1 MSISRLNHTTLSGYR
16 TISVPFIDGPISNS
30 TGNLYFDSMQID
42 NYHHHHHYHH
52 QDNQQQLIT
61 FTIRGKPIGNNNNCL
76 IRGDRLI
83 DIYNPY
89 CNDITI
95 TGIMMNVTDKAEI
108 HMVTEAYLDNFIDI
122 MLYNDD
128 INDDD
133 KNYQENKIMNYQYDL
148 NLIYKINIHHITLTH
163 TLTKQSVLI
172 DVDDYYHVDND
183 DLIEYVNRYDIDDD
197 DDDDSEYKE
206 DNEFMFIKDI
216 LEEGDRYEN

>member
-1 MSISRLNHTTLSGYR
+1 
-16 TISVPFIDGPISNS
+16 
-30 TGNLYFDSMQID
+30 MQID
-42 NYHHHHHYHH
+42 NYYHHHH
-52 QDNQQQLIT
+52 QSNQQQQQQQQQLIT
-61 FTIRGKPIGNNNNCL
+61 FTIRGKPIDYNNCL

-95 TGIMMNVTDKAEI
+95 TGMMMNVTDKAEI
-108 HMVTEAYLDNFIDI
+108 HMITEAYFDNFIDI

-133 KNYQENKIMNYQYDL
+133 ENYQENKTMNYQYDL

-197 DDDDSEYKE
+197 DDSEYKE
-206 DNEFMFIKDI
+206 DNEFMSIKDL
-216 LEEGDRYEN
+216 LEEGDGYEY